1 MRSEKL
7 LKKLTYRQKEILVQ
21 ASEGKIIDQSNL
33 KEILDNV
40 DLQVHNE
47 ILSNE
52 YGLSEELWE
61 DYREVYRYLNSL
73 KDDEETRKENLID
86 YAIKEYQDIQE
97 MVNKCIDGGMNIA
110 NIVER
115 GYEQERSILSIIG
128 ILYGFTDREVKRIL
142 NYMDI
147 SFKGINWGR
156 VEVIEKLLK

>member
-1 MRSEKL
+1 MKSEKL
-7 LKKLTYRQKEILVQ
+7 LKKLTYREKEILVQ

-97 MVNKCIDGGMNIA
+97 MVNKCIDGGMSIA
-110 NIVER
+110 DIVKR
-115 GYEQERSILSIIG
+115 GYEKEHSILSMIG
-128 ILYGFTDREVKRIL
+128 ILYGFTDREVKKIL

-156 VEVIEKLLK
+156 VEVIEKLLR